1 MGGPLLPIAAMSAL
15 DETQRAAEAQFSR
28 QSQRYAKGHILE
40 NVEDVREAATHLD
53 LPARA
58 RVLDVACG
66 AGHTGLYFA
75 SPRPRR
81 HLRRPHRRHARPHAR
96 SGRRARTHH
105 CHRAASRRGDAARG
119 CIVRSRDVPRRTHHF
134 TSPAAFV
141 REVARVLRPG
151 GAFLLIDGTVPD
163 DDPAPATG

>member
-1 MGGPLLPIAAMSAL
+1 MSAL

-40 NVEDVREAATHLD
+40 NVEDVREAAAHLD

-75 SPRPRR
+75 SLG
-81 HLRRPHRRHARPHAR
+81 HDVTCADLTAAMLD
-96 SGRRARTHH
+96 RT
-105 CHRAASRRGDAARG
+105 REAAAARG
-119 CIVRSRDVPRRTHHF
+119 LAIATAQH
-134 TSPAAFV
+134 PA
-141 REVARVLRPG
+141 
-151 GAFLLIDGTVPD
+151 
-163 DDPAPATG
+163 